1 MKNPWTKKNPLMS
14 MWLSGANS
22 IMNRA
27 RGQAT
32 AAGKREAN
40 AMATGGAGEVLGFW
54 SKMLGGGRKA
64 TTAAAVTAAPAAVPT
79 KKKAS
84 ASSTVAAKR
93 PTARKTA
100 KGAKSVKTAR
110 ARKKR

>member
-32 AAGKREAN
+32 AAGKREAS
-40 AMATGGAGEVLGFW
+40 AIATRGAGEVLGFW
-54 SKMLGGGRKA
+54 SKMLGGSR
-64 TTAAAVTAAPAAVPT
+64 
-79 KKKAS
+79 KAS
-84 ASSTVAAKR
+84 AASALTATPAPVPAKKKTPSAAAATKR
-93 PTARKTA
+93 PAARKAA
-100 KGAKSVKTAR
+100 KGARTAKTAR